1 MFTIETYALAVVFSV
16 ITMICWGSWP
26 NTQKL
31 TGANWRF
38 ELFYWDYVLGIL
50 FIALILAL
58 TLGNTGGSGRAILPD
73 LSQISNENF
82 FSCILAGVIFNA
94 ANIIFVAAIAVAGM
108 SVAFPIGAGVG
119 LVLGVVVNYIA
130 IPSGNPYFLLAGV
143 VSIVAAILL
152 SAIAHRK
159 LSHVKNEF
167 SFKGVILSVIAG
179 ILFGFFYRFI
189 AKAMYPD
196 FSLPEPGKVGPY
208 SAALIFGIGVLA
220 SNFIF
225 NTVLMKNP
233 VKGGPLAYADYFRGT
248 FRDHIVGMFGGALW
262 GAGLIFSILS
272 AGKAGFAI
280 SFGLGQGNAMIAAI
294 WGVFIWKEFKDAPSE
309 TSKLLYWMFL
319 FYIVGLFCIVYA
331 KV

>member
-1 MFTIETYALAVVFSV
+1 MFIIETYAIAVVFSV

-31 TGANWRF
+31 TRSNWRF
-38 ELFYWDYVLGIL
+38 ELFYWDYVLGIVL
-50 FIALILAL
+50 VAMILAL
-58 TLGNTGGSGRAILPD
+58 TLGSIGDSGRSFLPD
-73 LSQISNENF
+73 ISQVSYKNF
-82 FSCILAGVIFNA
+82 FSCVLSGVIFNA
-94 ANIIFVAAIAVAGM
+94 ANIVFVAAIAIAGM
-108 SVAFPIGAGVG
+108 SVAFPVGAGVG

-143 VSIVAAILL
+143 VLIVAAILL
-152 SAIAHRK
+152 SATAHKR
-159 LSHVKNEF
+159 LSNVLNQV
-167 SFKGVILSVIAG
+167 SIKGVVLSIIAG

-208 SAALIFGIGVLA
+208 SAAVLFSLGVLV

-225 NTVLMKNP
+225 NTLLMRKP
-233 VKGGPLAYADYFRGT
+233 VMGTPLSYTDYFKGT
-248 FRDHIVGMFGGALW
+248 VRDHIVGVLGGVLW
-262 GAGLIFSILS
+262 GAGLVFSILS

-294 WGVFIWKEFKDAPSE
+294 WGVFIWKEFKEAPAG

-331 KV
+331 KI